1 VTDRE
6 RDVLLEQIL
15 SAHREPHARL
25 RVRSHPAWHDLPDS
39 DRERAFEAALA
50 LRTLE
55 AALDPGGLSTAARA
69 VLARIGPDRASAS
82 E

>member
-1 VTDRE
+1 
-6 RDVLLEQIL
+6 
-15 SAHREPHARL
+15 
-25 RVRSHPAWHDLPDS
+25 LPDS